1 MISENARYWIWIS
14 QSLGYNSIKVKR
26 ISELYSDI
34 ADFFSGGGK
43 EWKHCGIFTPNEIK
57 KLNNTKIS
65 VADDIIK
72 KCSELNKR
80 ICKFKGIICTVSC
93 SSSCSNN
100 RNAKTIIKLR
110 QLSVYINNG
119 RRSINVYQSLWVML
133 VINRNYRIIK
143 YSVIIV
149 SGGALGVD
157 CASHRGALSANGI
170 TVCVL
175 GCGINY
181 KYLTENEGMRKAIA
195 QSGAVI
201 SEYPPDE
208 PPLRYNF
215 PARNR
220 IISALSDGLVVMEAG
235 IKSGSLITAR
245 MAIDQG
251 KEVFAL
257 LGNNSPQN
265 EGSNKLIKEGLAHP
279 VTDFM
284 DILSEFNSN
293 RGLYVED
300 EKLDFDDISFSD
312 LEAVPVKGKKPTN
325 NKNTAKS
332 KTTKAVKA
340 DVSEKKNEKSARNNN
355 SKSAQHKEN
364 ARSAKKLEDKQ
375 ENVQKNI
382 SDLKASGLSDTAINV
397 YCQISNEPVHIDKI
411 VSELNIPVFKVLT
424 ALTQLEIKGY
434 VKAIQGRRYIL
445 K

>member
-14 QSLGYNSIKVKR
+14 QSLGYNNIKIKR
-26 ISELYSDI
+26 ICELYTNVALFYS
-34 ADFFSGGGK
+34 SGER
-43 EWKHCGIFTPNEIK
+43 EWRHCGIFTPKDMK
-57 KLNNTKIS
+57 KLSDTKIS
-65 VADDIIK
+65 VADNIID
-72 KCSELNKR
+72 KCNELN
-80 ICKFKGIICTVSC
+80 
-93 SSSCSNN
+93 
-100 RNAKTIIKLR
+100 
-110 QLSVYINNG
+110 
-119 RRSINVYQSLWVML
+119 
-133 VINRNYRIIK
+133 
-143 YSVIIV
+143 YSVISIDDDNYPQKLYNIDTPPAVIYVSGKLPEFDNRLNISIV
-149 SGGALGVD
+149 GTRRATRYGTDNSYKFAYALAKYSAVIISGGALGVD
-157 CASHRGALSANGI
+157 CASHRGALAANGI

-195 QSGAVI
+195 QTGAVI
-201 SEYPPDE
+201 SEYPPNE

-265 EGSNKLIKEGLAHP
+265 EGSNTLIKEGLAHP

-284 DILSEFNSN
+284 DVLNEFNNN
-293 RGLYVED
+293 RGLYIEN

-312 LEAVPVKGKKPTN
+312 LEAVPVKGRKPVNKNNTVKKKITKSDKVMKTVFENKSEN
-325 NKNTAKS
+325 NKTAQQNSNLQSNNT
-332 KTTKAVKA
+332 
-340 DVSEKKNEKSARNNN
+340 DEKIS
-355 SKSAQHKEN
+355 
-364 ARSAKKLEDKQ
+364 
-375 ENVQKNI
+375 VQKNVLE
-382 SDLKASGLSDTAINV
+382 LKASGLSDIAVSV
-397 YCQISNEPVHIDKI
+397 YGTISDEPVHIDKI
-411 VSELNIPVFKVLT
+411 VNELNIPVFKVLT

-434 VKAIQGRRYIL
+434 VRAMQGRMYVL